1 MWDHCAIS
9 CDDVDNGGQIGEGS
23 ADYSL
28 YIFHLIFVTIWKKKN
43 ICDVKFGNFVPLD
56 HEYLLRAYTP

>member
-28 YIFHLIFVTIWKKKN
+28 YISSDICDDLEEEKIFVTSSLGT
-43 ICDVKFGNFVPLD
+43 F
-56 HEYLLRAYTP
+56 YLYIMNTI